1 MDKQRGILWES
12 NSLFLFFSIK
22 GRISMAWGFKCDK
35 YLRNFQKWAEK
46 GKQTRSERATLEK
59 DGRNA
64 QIKVRMSNG

>member
-1 MDKQRGILWES
+1 
-12 NSLFLFFSIK
+12 
-22 GRISMAWGFKCDK
+22 MAWGFKCDK